1 MGGEPSQI
9 TPSKAGGADHDA
21 LHIKRPDGCTEH
33 TNGHTCADT
42 EKGEKYMRVLI
53 VEDERN
59 LAETLQQMLKT
70 NRFDSD
76 ICLDGEKGLKYA
88 KEGSY
93 DLIILDIMLPKVNG
107 FTIVEQ
113 LRSANID
120 TPILVLTARSSVEDY
135 VHGLDL
141 GADYYLT
148 KPFEMKE
155 LMACVRAL
163 TRRHGEVVMD
173 TLSFGDLKLNKSTCE
188 LSCGERSIRL
198 GKKEFSIMHLLMSNG
213 NVVVSKEQILHNAW
227 GIATGAED
235 NNVEVYISF
244 LRKKLRYLHA
254 QTQIETLRK
263 FGYKLQ
269 EKV

>member
-1 MGGEPSQI
+1 
-9 TPSKAGGADHDA
+9 
-21 LHIKRPDGCTEH
+21 
-33 TNGHTCADT
+33 
-42 EKGEKYMRVLI
+42 MRVLI

-59 LAETLQQMLKT
+59 LAETLQQMLKA

-93 DLIILDIMLPKVNG
+93 DLIILDVMLPKING

-113 LRSANID
+113 LRNENND

-148 KPFEMKE
+148 KPFEMQE

-163 TRRHGEVVMD
+163 TRRHGEVVMN
-173 TLSFGDLKLNKSTCE
+173 TLSFGDLTLNFSTAE
-188 LSCGERSIRL
+188 LSCGERSLHL
-198 GKKEFSIMHLLMSNG
+198 GKKEFSIMHLFMTNG
-213 NVVVSKEQILHNAW
+213 NVVVSKDQILDNAW
-227 GIATGAED
+227 GIDSEAED
-235 NNVEVYISF
+235 NNLEVYISF
-244 LRKKLRYLHA
+244 LRKKLRFL
-254 QTQIETLRK
+254 QSETQIETLRK

-269 EKV
+269 EHKA

>member
-1 MGGEPSQI
+1 
-9 TPSKAGGADHDA
+9 
-21 LHIKRPDGCTEH
+21 
-33 TNGHTCADT
+33 
-42 EKGEKYMRVLI
+42 MRVLI

-88 KEGSY
+88 REGAY

-113 LRSANID
+113 LRNENND

-148 KPFEMKE
+148 KPFEMQE
-155 LMACVRAL
+155 LLACVRAL

-173 TLSFGDLKLNKSTCE
+173 TLAFGDLVLNKSTCE
-188 LSCGERSIRL
+188 LSCGDRTIRL
-198 GKKEFSIMHLLMSNG
+198 GKKEFSIMHLFMTNG

-227 GIATGAED
+227 GIESEAED

-244 LRKKLRYLHA
+244 LRKKLRFLHTN
-254 QTQIETLRK
+254 TQIETLRK

-269 EKV
+269 ERKA